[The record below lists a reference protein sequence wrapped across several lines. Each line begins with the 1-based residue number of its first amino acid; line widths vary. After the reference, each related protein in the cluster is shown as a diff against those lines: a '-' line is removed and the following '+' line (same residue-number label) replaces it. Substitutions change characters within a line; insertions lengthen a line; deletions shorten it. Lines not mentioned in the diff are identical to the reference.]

1 MELRNLITFL
11 KIVETGSFSK
21 AAEQLRYS
29 QSTVTVQIQQ
39 LEEELNVQLFDRIG
53 KKVYVTEKGREL
65 ECHAQKIIE
74 LSQKISAIGGE
85 EQELQGTLRIAV
97 LDSLVTVVLPAV
109 LKEYHARYPKV
120 DIIVKTADN
129 VFDAE
134 RQLAQNEVDL
144 AIITHDQRS
153 AKHFVKTILKETQ
166 FVFATS
172 PVHPLTK
179 KDTISLAEIAENDV
193 IITNQQFYFSDM
205 SNEDT
210 KKTLEYIIKPR
221 FDIWNPIGA
230 MELAKQ
236 GCGIALL
243 PYYLIQDAAE
253 KGELCVLN
261 VPELHFTVWLQMLH
275 HEQKT
280 ITPQMSAFSKLMKEI
295 YHREDQ

>member
-11 KIVETGSFSK
+11 KIVEAGCFSK

-65 ECHAQKIIE
+65 ETHAQRMIE
-74 LSQKISAIGGE
+74 LSQKIASIGGE
-85 EQELQGTLRIAV
+85 EQELQGTLRIAA
-97 LDSLVTVVLPAV
+97 LDSLITAVLPSIV
-109 LKEYHARYPKV
+109 REFHARYPKV

-134 RQLAQNEVDL
+134 RQLSQNEVDL
-144 AIITHDQRS
+144 AIVTHDKRS
-153 AKHFVKTILKETQ
+153 TKHFSKTILKETQ
-166 FVFATS
+166 FVFAAAPS
-172 PVHPLTK
+172 RPLAQK
-179 KDTISLAEIAENDV
+179 KTVTLAEIAENDV

-205 SNEDT
+205 SNENT

-236 GCGIALL
+236 DCGIALL
-243 PYYLIQDAAE
+243 PHYLIQDAEE

-261 VPELHFTVWLQMLH
+261 VPELNLTVWLQMLH
-275 HEQKT
+275 HEQKA
-280 ITPQMSAFSKLMKEI
+280 ITPQMTAFCKLMKEI
-295 YHREDQ
+295 YHS

>member
-1 MELRNLITFL
+1 MELRNLSTFL

-65 ECHAQKIIE
+65 EAYAQKMLE

-85 EQELQGTLRIAV
+85 EQELQGTLRIAA
-97 LDSLVTVVLPAV
+97 LDSLITSTLPAA
-109 LKEYHARYPKV
+109 LREFHARYPKV

-134 RQLAQNEVDL
+134 RQLSQNEVDL
-144 AIITHDQRS
+144 AIITHDKRS
-153 AKHFVKTILKETQ
+153 TKHFVKTILKETH
-166 FVFATS
+166 FFFATS
-172 PVHPLTK
+172 PAHPLTK
-179 KDTISLAEIAENDV
+179 KETISLSEIAENDV

-205 SNEDT
+205 ANEDT
-210 KKTLEYIIKPR
+210 KKTLDYIIKPR

-236 GCGIALL
+236 DCGIALL
-243 PYYLIQDAAE
+243 PHYLIQNAVE
-253 KGELCVLN
+253 KGELCILN
-261 VPELHFTVWLQMLH
+261 VPELHFPVWLQLLH
-275 HEQKT
+275 HEQKA
-280 ITPQMSAFSKLMKEI
+280 ITPQMAAFYRLMKEI
-295 YHREDQ
+295 YKN

>member
-11 KIVETGSFSK
+11 KIVETGSFYK
-21 AAEQLRYS
+21 AAEHLRYS

-65 ECHAQKIIE
+65 ETHAQRMIE
-74 LSQKISAIGGE
+74 LSQKIASIGGE
-85 EQELQGTLRIAV
+85 EQELQGTLRIAA
-97 LDSLVTVVLPAV
+97 LDSLITAVLPSIV
-109 LKEYHARYPKV
+109 REFHARYPKV

-134 RQLAQNEVDL
+134 RQLSQNEVDL
-144 AIITHDQRS
+144 AIVTHDKRS
-153 AKHFVKTILKETQ
+153 TKHFSKTILKETQ
-166 FVFATS
+166 FVFAAAPS
-172 PVHPLTK
+172 RPLAQK
-179 KDTISLAEIAENDV
+179 KTVTLAEIAENDV

-205 SNEDT
+205 SNENT

-236 GCGIALL
+236 DCGIALL
-243 PYYLIQDAAE
+243 PHYLIQDAVE
-253 KGELCVLN
+253 KRELCVLN
-261 VPELHFTVWLQMLH
+261 VPELNFTVWLQMLH
-275 HEQKT
+275 HEQKA
-280 ITPQMSAFSKLMKEI
+280 ITPQMTAFCKLMKEI
-295 YHREDQ
+295 YHS

>member
-11 KIVETGSFSK
+11 KIVENGSFSK

-65 ECHAQKIIE
+65 ESYAQQMVE

-85 EQELQGTLRIAV
+85 EQELQGTLRIAA
-97 LDSLVTVVLPAV
+97 LDSLITAVLPSI
-109 LKEYHARYPKV
+109 LREFHSRYPRV

-134 RQLAQNEVDL
+134 RQLSQNEVDL
-144 AIITHDQRS
+144 AFVTHDKRS
-153 AKHFVKTILKETQ
+153 AKHFTKTLLLETR
-166 FVFATS
+166 FVFAAA
-172 PVHPLTK
+172 PAHPLTEK
-179 KDTISLAEIAENDV
+179 NTISLAEIAEHDV

-221 FDIWNPIGA
+221 FDVWNPIGA
-230 MELAKQ
+230 MEVAKQ
-236 GCGIALL
+236 NCGIALL
-243 PYYLIQDAAE
+243 PYYLIQEAVE
-253 KGELCVLN
+253 NGTLCVLD
-261 VPELHFTVWLQMLH
+261 VPELHFPVWLQMLH
-275 HEQKT
+275 HEQKV
-280 ITPQMSAFSKLMKEI
+280 ITPQMNAFCKLVNDIYSK
-295 YHREDQ
+295 